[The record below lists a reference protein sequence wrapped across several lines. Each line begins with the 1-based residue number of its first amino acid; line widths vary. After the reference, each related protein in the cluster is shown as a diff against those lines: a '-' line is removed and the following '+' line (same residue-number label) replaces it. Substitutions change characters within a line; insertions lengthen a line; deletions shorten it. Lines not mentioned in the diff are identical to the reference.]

1 LAESALSLCCKH
13 SFIIIFYFTLCA
25 DSTKQTSWAKDVKS
39 QLEQLKQA
47 VEKPITKPPEHAH
60 IGNRNKRIPQF
71 RSGVEIELAHIGTA
85 NKRIPQFRSGVET
98 ELAHSGNRKQED
110 STVQVRCRN

>member
-1 LAESALSLCCKH
+1 LH
-13 SFIIIFYFTLCA
+13 A

-71 RSGVEIELAHIGTA
+71 RSA
-85 NKRIPQFRSGVET
+85 VET
-98 ELAHSGNRKQED
+98 ELSHIGNRKPED
-110 STVQVRCRN
+110 TAVQVRHRD

>member
-1 LAESALSLCCKH
+1 M
-13 SFIIIFYFTLCA
+13 FA

-47 VEKPITKPPEHAH
+47 VEKPITKPPEHDH

-71 RSGVEIELAHIGTA
+71 RSGVETEHAHIREQEPEDTA
-85 NKRIPQFRSGVET
+85 
-98 ELAHSGNRKQED
+98 
-110 STVQVRCRN
+110 VQVRCRE

>member
-1 LAESALSLCCKH
+1 
-13 SFIIIFYFTLCA
+13 LCA

-39 QLEQLKQA
+39 QLELLKQA

-71 RSGVEIELAHIGTA
+71 RSGVETELAHIW
-85 NKRIPQFRSGVET
+85 
-98 ELAHSGNRKQED
+98 NRKPED
-110 STVQVRCRN
+110 TTVQVRCRD

>member
-1 LAESALSLCCKH
+1 MNKMFFFSS
-13 SFIIIFYFTLCA
+13 FTLCA

-39 QLEQLKQA
+39 QLELVKQA
-47 VEKPITKPPEHAH
+47 VEKPITKPPEHDH

-85 NKRIPQFRSGVET
+85 NQRIPQLWSGVEI
-98 ELAHSGNRKQED
+98 ELALIGNRKPED
-110 STVQVRCRN
+110 TTVQVRCRN

>member
-1 LAESALSLCCKH
+1 M
-13 SFIIIFYFTLCA
+13 FA

-47 VEKPITKPPEHAH
+47 VEKPITKPPEHDH

-71 RSGVEIELAHIGTA
+71 RSGVETEHAHIG
-85 NKRIPQFRSGVET
+85 NINQRIPQFRLGLET
-98 ELAHSGNRKQED
+98 ELAHIWNRNPED
-110 STVQVRCRN
+110 TAVQVRYRN